1 MHVFATTEFAAA
13 LLEGT
18 VTLGLALLFLFLNRR
33 YRRPHFFWWGI
44 AFLLYA
50 VRLVAIITFLGT
62 NQWSWLYWHQVVT
75 GWTALALLWAA
86 MVFAYRIT
94 WRPVYLAAL
103 AFPVVWSWI
112 AIFRLSNFML
122 AALPAVLFLSGTTLW
137 TGAVFWRYRRHTGS
151 AAATGLAV
159 TFLLWGL
166 HHLDYPILR
175 ARGAWNP
182 WGYYLDLV
190 FVLAIGAGALLLVI
204 EELRAGAST
213 MAALSAD
220 LRSRGREDFLA
231 SLLDR
236 VLALRGVRGAALI
249 ADHGGWLETVRA
261 AGDATAW
268 SGEIPA
274 RVKDGIATVSK
285 TGQPSLGGGDE
296 FLAVL
301 PVHHGAHPVM
311 LVTSAEVAA
320 PFTALDDRILVAIG
334 EQIGAA
340 LDSIDLTAR
349 LEART
354 EDLER
359 LSARMIQQ
367 HEAQRGRLARELHDE
382 TAQVFAALKLQLGS
396 LRESVPGDLHPRL
409 QRLTELVG
417 AGVDSIR
424 RVSQDLR
431 PTVLDDLGL
440 LPALRALT
448 SQFAQWSAVP
458 VGFVAPESLD
468 GLSNDAELA
477 IFRAAQEA
485 LSNVA
490 RHAGAETARLEIARR
505 NGSVTMIIEDDGV
518 GMSEERR
525 NGISGLPGRSG
536 LFGMRE
542 RLVGLGGGLT
552 LEAGVPRGLRVVV
565 TVATENDA

>member
-1 MHVFATTEFAAA
+1 
-13 LLEGT
+13 
-18 VTLGLALLFLFLNRR
+18 
-33 YRRPHFFWWGI
+33 
-44 AFLLYA
+44 
-50 VRLVAIITFLGT
+50 
-62 NQWSWLYWHQVVT
+62 
-75 GWTALALLWAA
+75 
-86 MVFAYRIT
+86 
-94 WRPVYLAAL
+94 
-103 AFPVVWSWI
+103 
-112 AIFRLSNFML
+112 
-122 AALPAVLFLSGTTLW
+122 
-137 TGAVFWRYRRHTGS
+137 
-151 AAATGLAV
+151 
-159 TFLLWGL
+159 
-166 HHLDYPILR
+166 
-175 ARGAWNP
+175 
-182 WGYYLDLV
+182 
-190 FVLAIGAGALLLVI
+190 
-204 EELRAGAST
+204 
-213 MAALSAD
+213 
-220 LRSRGREDFLA
+220 
-231 SLLDR
+231 
-236 VLALRGVRGAALI
+236 
-249 ADHGGWLETVRA
+249 
-261 AGDATAW
+261 
-268 SGEIPA
+268 
-274 RVKDGIATVSK
+274 
-285 TGQPSLGGGDE
+285 
-296 FLAVL
+296 
-301 PVHHGAHPVM
+301 
-311 LVTSAEVAA
+311 
-320 PFTALDDRILVAIG
+320 
-334 EQIGAA
+334 
-340 LDSIDLTAR
+340 
-349 LEART
+349 
-354 EDLER
+354 
-359 LSARMIQQ
+359 
-367 HEAQRGRLARELHDE
+367 
-382 TAQVFAALKLQLGS
+382 VFAALKLQLGS

>member
-1 MHVFATTEFAAA
+1 M
-13 LLEGT
+13 
-18 VTLGLALLFLFLNRR
+18 
-33 YRRPHFFWWGI
+33 
-44 AFLLYA
+44 
-50 VRLVAIITFLGT
+50 
-62 NQWSWLYWHQVVT
+62 
-75 GWTALALLWAA
+75 
-86 MVFAYRIT
+86 
-94 WRPVYLAAL
+94 
-103 AFPVVWSWI
+103 
-112 AIFRLSNFML
+112 
-122 AALPAVLFLSGTTLW
+122 
-137 TGAVFWRYRRHTGS
+137 
-151 AAATGLAV
+151 
-159 TFLLWGL
+159 
-166 HHLDYPILR
+166 
-175 ARGAWNP
+175 
-182 WGYYLDLV
+182 

-204 EELRAGAST
+204 EELRTGAST

-220 LRSRGREDFLA
+220 LRSRDREDFLA

-274 RVKDGIATVSK
+274 RVKERIATVSK

-301 PVHHGAHPVM
+301 PVHQGAHPVM

-396 LRESVPGDLHPRL
+396 LRESVPAELHPRL

-440 LPALRALT
+440 LAALRALT
-448 SQFAQWSAVP
+448 NQFAQWSAVP

-518 GMSEERR
+518 GMPADKR

-542 RLVGLGGGLT
+542 RLVALGGGLV
-552 LEAGVPRGLRVVV
+552 LEAVTPRGLRVVV
-565 TVATENDA
+565 TVATVNDA